1 MKNGIKCTHLAT
13 SYPVEI
19 PLNYKEMQL
28 ALDNSDTMNQ
38 SWDILCDAVMER
50 TGIEIQDQM
59 ELEEIIINGKVRP
72 LH

>member
-28 ALDNSDTMNQ
+28 AIDKTDPDGSWNTM
-38 SWDILCDAVMER
+38 CDLVMER
-50 TGIEIQDQM
+50 TGTEIIGQM
-59 ELEEIIINGKVRP
+59 ELDNIVINSQEFP